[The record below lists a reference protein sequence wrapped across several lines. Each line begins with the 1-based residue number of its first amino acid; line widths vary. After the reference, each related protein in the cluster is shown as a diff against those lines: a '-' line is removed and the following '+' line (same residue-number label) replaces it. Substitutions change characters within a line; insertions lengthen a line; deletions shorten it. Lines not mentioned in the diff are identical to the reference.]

1 MLNFPGESPDK
12 PNAGRLAAPSGVGAA
27 RTHGKMEHVH
37 AEPRPEPSPLIVR
50 IWSSSA
56 VRYLFV
62 GGLAFLFD
70 VGVLW
75 LLHDVLGVPL
85 PISTPA
91 AFLLS
96 FAFTYTLQRTVAF
109 RASDDVAPSVV
120 RYAILVAANTVATTG
135 IVWAADAL
143 GLPWIV
149 GKIAAVVATT
159 IWNYFIYRYWVF
171 SARKGS

>member
-1 MLNFPGESPDK
+1 
-12 PNAGRLAAPSGVGAA
+12 
-27 RTHGKMEHVH
+27 MEDVH
-37 AEPRPEPSPLIVR
+37 ADPRPEPSPLIVR
-50 IWSSSA
+50 LWSSSA

-70 VGVLW
+70 IGVLW
-75 LLHDVLGVPL
+75 LLHDVFGVPL

-96 FAFTYTLQRTVAF
+96 FVFTYTLQRTVAF
-109 RASDDVAPSVV
+109 RASDGVAPSVV
-120 RYAILVAANTVATTG
+120 RYAILVAVNTVATTA
-135 IVWAADAL
+135 IVWAADAV

-159 IWNYFIYRYWVF
+159 IWNYFVYRYWVF
-171 SARKGS
+171 SARKVES